1 MKKTLR
7 FSTVIQA
14 PRERVWELML
24 APDSYREWTAAFAEG
39 STYEGSWEKGQ
50 RIHFVSS
57 AGGGGMVAEVA
68 ENRRGEFVSLK
79 HLGELAADGT
89 VDVDSPAVKAWAPAY
104 ENYRFVDKGNGA
116 TEVQV
121 EMDSL
126 PSYED
131 FMNEAWPKA
140 LAKLKAVCER
150 RVTA

>member
-14 PRERVWELML
+14 PRDRVWELML
-24 APDSYREWTAAFAEG
+24 APDSYREWTAAFMEG
-39 STYEGSWEKGQ
+39 STYEGSWDKGQ
-50 RIHFVSS
+50 RIRFLSP
-57 AGGGGMVAEVA
+57 AGGGMVAEVA

-79 HLGELAADGT
+79 HLGEIAKDGT
-89 VDVDSPAVKAWAPAY
+89 VDYDSPAVKAWAPAY

-121 EMDSL
+121 EMDTV
-126 PSYED
+126 PAYED

-140 LAKLKAVCER
+140 LAKLKEVCER
-150 RVTA
+150 RVAA